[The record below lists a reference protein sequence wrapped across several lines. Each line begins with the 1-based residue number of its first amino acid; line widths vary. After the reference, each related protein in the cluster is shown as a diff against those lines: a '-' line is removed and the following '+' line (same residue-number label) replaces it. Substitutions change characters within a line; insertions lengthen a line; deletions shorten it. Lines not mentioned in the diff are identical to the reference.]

1 MSMRNLLSRKKVVVG
16 AVVLLFLLSLN
27 LVSSQVRGLA
37 ISLSS
42 PLQASLWQAGN
53 NISTFF
59 GGGSLRRQNETLVQ
73 ENSTLLAKLAALQD
87 VERENKELRG
97 MLQLGLAEEFDM
109 VMVEIIGKSLTHDSI
124 VIRGGQNKGIQK
136 GMPVITAGKAAVGRV
151 VESFPTH
158 ARVQLIS
165 AKESKLDA
173 KIAESQGTGV
183 VRGQGGQELVLDL
196 VPQEDEFRA
205 GDVVL
210 TSNLG
215 DMFPENLLIGE
226 VEEVLK
232 SGENPFQKAKLKPFF
247 NLKSSESVFV
257 IISLNV

>member
-1 MSMRNLLSRKKVVVG
+1 MRSLLSRKKVVIG
-16 AVVLLFLLSLN
+16 AGVLLFLFALN

-42 PLQASLWQAGN
+42 PLQASLWEAGDS
-53 NISTFF
+53 ISTFF
-59 GGGSLRRQNETLVQ
+59 GGGNLRRQNEALVQ
-73 ENSTLLAKLAALQD
+73 ENSALLAKVVALQD
-87 VERENKELRG
+87 AERENRELRE

-109 VMVEIIGKSLTHDSI
+109 VDADIIGKSLTQDSI

-151 VESFPTH
+151 VESFPRH

-165 AKESKLDA
+165 DKESKLDA
-173 KIAESQGTGV
+173 KIAETQVTGV
-183 VRGQGGQELVLDL
+183 VRGQGGQKLMFDL
-196 VPQEDEFRA
+196 VPQEDEFRV
-205 GDVVL
+205 GDIVL

-215 DMFPENLLIGE
+215 DMFPENLLIGK

-232 SGENPFQKAKLKPFF
+232 SGENPFQKANLKPFF

-257 IISLNV
+257 ITALNL